1 MSSAPS
7 SPTALR
13 VADLPQNRPTRF
25 ALVPESSELTEI
37 ARELGVE
44 TLRKLR
50 FEGEISARGKRDWA
64 LKGKLGFTVVQ
75 PCVVTLEPVT
85 TRIDT
90 PVERL
95 FLARIDTPE
104 EEEVEM
110 SEDDHIDPL
119 GEEIDPYLVM
129 VESVAL
135 HLPQYPRKD
144 GAELGQHVHAEPGT
158 APMTDEDTRPFAG
171 LADLI
176 KPAGAASAES
186 SDAAS
191 GEAQGE
197 TRGET
202 RGKKPKQ

>member
-1 MSSAPS
+1 VSSAPS
-7 SPTALR
+7 SSAALR

-25 ALVPESSELTEI
+25 ALVPESSDLADI

-50 FEGEISARGKRDWA
+50 FEGQISARGKRDWA
-64 LKGKLGFTVVQ
+64 LSGKLGFTVVQ
-75 PCVVTLEPVT
+75 PCVVSLEPVT

-90 PVERL
+90 PIERL
-95 FLARIDTPE
+95 FLARIETPD

-144 GAELGQHVHAEPGT
+144 GAELGQLVHAAPGT

-176 KPAGAASAES
+176 KPA
-186 SDAAS
+186 D
-191 GEAQGE
+191 
-197 TRGET
+197 TRGSDRTPEAT
-202 RGKKPKQ
+202 SAKKTKE